1 MLSQGNVPPITFTSP
16 SSVPVSNRRGS
27 GINLKNLD
35 DLGPR
40 LPTAFRKVQSVCHL
54 QFHPQQ

>member
-1 MLSQGNVPPITFTSP
+1 MPMA
-16 SSVPVSNRRGS
+16 NRRGS

-40 LPTAFRKVQSVCHL
+40 LPTASRKAPNTTYFYISIDDSDFL
-54 QFHPQQ
+54 L